1 SIWYKLTNK
10 NMQGAAITIA
20 GAVITIVLNI
30 VLVPKLHYL
39 GAALAT
45 FFCYL
50 FMMVI
55 SYVQGQKYYPVPY
68 AKKKLIAY
76 LVMVTLI
83 YLLHR
88 GIVSFWGNIWFS
100 IFSATVLLAAFTYFI
115 LQVEKKEFQK
125 LPFIGKYLRPKI
137 I

>member
-1 SIWYKLTNK
+1 MY
-10 NMQGAAITIA
+10 GAFITIA

-50 FMMVI
+50 FMMII
-55 SYVQGQKYYPVPY
+55 SYVLGQKYYRVPY
-68 AKKKLIAY
+68 AKKKLLAY
-76 LVMVTLI
+76 LVLVTLI

-88 GIVSFWGNIWFS
+88 GLLSIWGNIWFS
-100 IFSATVLLAAFTYFI
+100 IFTATVLLAAFTFFV

-125 LPFIGKYLRPKI
+125 LPFIGKFLRPKPI
-137 I
+137 